1 MLELLVLIAIIALF
15 SKQQRQSRR
24 LTALELQIKHLQE
37 QLAEAR
43 PPLVPAKVQ
52 AMEEAETGAA
62 EALPAPEAAAEARL
76 EEQQNAPKTA
86 PPLAARTMPEESLE
100 SRLGARWAV
109 WVGGLALALGGI
121 FLVRYSIDAGL
132 LGPVPRLILAA
143 LFGLALAT
151 AGEMIR
157 RGALPKLPENYN
169 NALVP
174 GILTAA
180 ASITLM
186 ATVYTAFA
194 IYDFI
199 GPLPAF
205 ILLSLVALVTL
216 ALSLLHGQALAGLG
230 LVASLL
236 TPILASSGNGNFY
249 ALFGYLSLVWLAATA
264 AARIRRWRLLPSLA
278 NILLMFWVAGSWSA
292 VYLTDDPAFLAPPTA
307 PGIALMIMIAGSGFL
322 WPGAHFESAVD
333 GSTPSQSLWRRARR
347 LLARSPKGIMISVSL
362 ATMLS
367 VLSMVAADLPSLA
380 DPVLI
385 FVAVTGCL
393 AGLGAGRRTA
403 TIPAIFAG
411 LTAVWGLAL
420 FAILDASR
428 TISPHL
434 PEAAAS
440 GWLSSLAPEAL
451 GGLILGG
458 VFTICGVVFI
468 RRHHRIDPD
477 FSALWAIL
485 ASAVPI
491 ALATISFINY
501 GHLGR
506 DWLHAI
512 AMLVTA
518 AALFASAI
526 SLTQGNDN
534 DSPSAGLPRDLLSL
548 GAFGALA
555 LALHCLTQGLT
566 TTVGIAILGFLF
578 VLANLWLRWRG
589 LPWAMIAAI
598 AIVFVRIAWE
608 PTIVG
613 AQNLSTTPVFNALL
627 AGYGIPAGVLIIS
640 AWLLR
645 SWPGRRTL
653 NAIQGLAALMTLLTM
668 AILVRH
674 AMQGG
679 VLNDAVPTLGEQ
691 SIYTLLLVGLS
702 GILMTLD
709 FGSPSRAFRY
719 GSMAAGILATLN
731 ILSLH
736 LGALNPYFTDEN
748 VGNWPLINLL
758 LPGYLIPALA
768 YAGLAA
774 YARGRRPQAYVVMLA
789 VTAAILGFAW
799 ATLTVRWAWQG
810 PHMAYWKG
818 FIPAETYTY
827 SVVWLLIGVGLLAL
841 GSRFAARS
849 LRLTSAALVL
859 IAVCKAFL
867 IDMSSL
873 EGILRALSFIGLGVV
888 LIGIGLFYQK
898 LMARDRKS
906 QTDEVATG

>member
-15 SKQQRQSRR
+15 SRQQRQSQR
-24 LTALELQIKHLQE
+24 LNVLELQIKHLQE
-37 QLAEAR
+37 QLTKGAPSPVIADSEVVEDAEA
-43 PPLVPAKVQ
+43 A
-52 AMEEAETGAA
+52 GA
-62 EALPAPEAAAEARL
+62 EALAAAEPTIEAASREEQTVPEAAATIATKV
-76 EEQQNAPKTA
+76 EQ
-86 PPLAARTMPEESLE
+86 EESFE

-143 LFGLALAT
+143 LFGLALAV

-157 RGALPKLPENYN
+157 RGAMPKLPENYN

-194 IYDFI
+194 YYDFI
-199 GPLPAF
+199 GPVLAF
-205 ILLSLVALVTL
+205 ILLSVIALATL
-216 ALSLLHGQALAGLG
+216 ALSLLHGQTLAGLG

-236 TPILASSGNGNFY
+236 TPLLASSDKPNFY
-249 ALFGYLSLVWLAATA
+249 TLFGYLSLVWLAAAT
-264 AARIRRWRLLPSLA
+264 AARIRRWRFLPSFA
-278 NILLMFWVAGSWSA
+278 NILLMFWIAGSWSA
-292 VYLTDDPAFLAPPTA
+292 LYLTEEPAFFASATA
-307 PGIALMIMIAGSGFL
+307 PGIALIVMILGTAFI
-322 WPGAHFESAVD
+322 WPAKNFESTINDSAPPR
-333 GSTPSQSLWRRARR
+333 SIWRRARR
-347 LLARSPKGIMISVSL
+347 LMARSPKGIMISVSI
-362 ATMLS
+362 AIMLS

-411 LTAVWGLAL
+411 LTAIWGLAL
-420 FAILDASR
+420 FALLDASR
-428 TISPHL
+428 TISPSL

-440 GWLSSLAPEAL
+440 GWLSGLAPEAL

-458 VFTICGVVFI
+458 IFTICGILFI
-468 RRHHRIDPD
+468 RRHRQIDPE

-485 ASAVPI
+485 ASAVPLV
-491 ALATISFINY
+491 LATISFANY

-506 DWLHAI
+506 DWPHAI
-512 AMLVTA
+512 VMMLTA
-518 AALFASAI
+518 GALFATAI
-526 SLTQGNDN
+526 STTRGHED
-534 DSPSAGLPRDLLSL
+534 DSASSDLPRDLLSL
-548 GAFGALA
+548 GSFGALA
-555 LALHCLTQGLT
+555 LALHCLTQGLI
-566 TTVGIAILGFLF
+566 TTVGVAVIGFLF
-578 VLANLWLRWRG
+578 VIANIRLRWRG
-589 LPWAMIAAI
+589 LPWAMLAATAVVLI
-598 AIVFVRIAWE
+598 RIGWE

-613 AQNLSTTPVFNALL
+613 AQNLSTTPIFNALL
-627 AGYGIPAGVLIIS
+627 AGYGIPAALLIAS
-640 AWLLR
+640 CWLLR
-645 SWPGRRTL
+645 NWPGRRAL
-653 NAIQGLAALMTLLTM
+653 NALQGLASLMTLLTI

-679 VLNDAVPTLGEQ
+679 VLNSAVPSLGEQ

-719 GSMAAGILATLN
+719 GSMLAGILATLN

-736 LGALNPYFTDEN
+736 LGGLNPYFTDEN
-748 VGNWPLINLL
+748 VGKWPLINLL
-758 LPGYLIPALA
+758 LPGYLLPALG

-774 YARGRRPQAYVVMLA
+774 YARGKRPQAYVVMLA
-789 VTAAILGFAW
+789 VTSAILGFAW

-810 PHMAYWKG
+810 PHIAHWKG
-818 FIPAETYTY
+818 YIPAETYTY
-827 SVVWLLIGVGLLAL
+827 TVVWLLIGVGLLAL

-849 LRLTSAALVL
+849 LRLTSAVLVL

-867 IDMSSL
+867 IDMSNL

-906 QTDEVATG
+906 RDDEVVTQ